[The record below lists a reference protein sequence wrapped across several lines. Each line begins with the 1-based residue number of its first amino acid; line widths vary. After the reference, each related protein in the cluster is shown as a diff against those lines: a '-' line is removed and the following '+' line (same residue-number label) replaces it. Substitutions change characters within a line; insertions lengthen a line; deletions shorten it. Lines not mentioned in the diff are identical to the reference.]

1 MSEEKVIEKQL
12 LKAIILTRVKDAIEW
27 AINWSRGNSIWPAT
41 FGLACCAIEMMAS
54 SMPRYDMSRFGYEV
68 FRASP
73 RQADLMIVAGT
84 VTMKMAPVLRK
95 IYDQM
100 PEPKYVISMGT
111 CANTGGKAGLIVID
125 ITDPYTASIVSQVP
139 SRDSALY
146 IDIKENYLFLADA
159 EAGIAVYDISN
170 PKNPKIISYFDTP
183 DFVVNE
189 PNEIYDIIASK

>member
-73 RQADLMIVAGT
+73 R
-84 VTMKMAPVLRK
+84 P
-95 IYDQM
+95 
-100 PEPKYVISMGT
+100 
-111 CANTGGKAGLIVID
+111 
-125 ITDPYTASIVSQVP
+125 
-139 SRDSALY
+139 
-146 IDIKENYLFLADA
+146 
-159 EAGIAVYDISN
+159 
-170 PKNPKIISYFDTP
+170 
-183 DFVVNE
+183 
-189 PNEIYDIIASK
+189 